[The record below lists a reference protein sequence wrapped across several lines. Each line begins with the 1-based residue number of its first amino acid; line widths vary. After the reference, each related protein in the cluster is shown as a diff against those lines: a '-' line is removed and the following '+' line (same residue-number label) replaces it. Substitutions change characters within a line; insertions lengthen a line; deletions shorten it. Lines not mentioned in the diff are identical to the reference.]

1 VLVNIS
7 AVTDSVTEQR
17 LADLADLVQAV
28 VWEAEL
34 RDTDLQLTWVN
45 REAAAMLDQPD
56 GWWAADGALLSSIVH
71 PDDHRRIVSTC
82 AALTEAQPERRLDY
96 RVTAAG
102 GRTIWLAGRVTLIGP
117 DSISP
122 DVIGT
127 ALPPRVRAALTDVTA
142 QRLSRAS
149 HHAIEQRY
157 RDLFDNAD
165 IVVFTADL
173 EGRFTSVNPMGEVL
187 TGYTAAEVVTMRVAE
202 VVAPEFL
209 PTALDMLQRKRSGEV
224 VETHVELEILTKDGR
239 RVPVEV
245 RSRVIFEN
253 GVPVGVQGSG
263 RDLTERRRAAQAL
276 HASEQERA
284 RLAEAAEHDSA
295 VRRELEDQLRQAQK
309 MEAIGRLAAGVA
321 HDFNNLL
328 TIISGYSEVLTLQ
341 VPQGTRLHKAA
352 AAVHHATERGAALTQ
367 QLLAFSRRQV
377 LAPRVLDLNALIDKT
392 AILLPRLIGED
403 IELIVSSDGQTPHV
417 KADPTQIEH
426 VLLNLAA
433 NARDAMPNGG
443 TLRVSTS
450 CVSIDAAQAR
460 RYVGLPSGDYV
471 LLIVSDTGAGMDAD
485 TRRRV
490 FEPFFTTKPRGTGL
504 GLASVYG
511 IITQSG
517 GHIGVASTPGQ
528 GTSFIA
534 HLPRVKDPVEAYEP
548 PAPVA
553 TLHGSE
559 TVLVVEDEDAVRAL
573 LRESLDAF
581 GYTTLEASGGAM
593 ALELGSTLTTG
604 IDLLVTD
611 LVMPHMNGRELAE
624 RFVAARPGLKV
635 LFVTGYADESFTTP
649 PGIQAMLLR
658 KPFTGREFARAVRDL
673 LDAPA
678 ASGHASHR

>member
-1 VLVNIS
+1 MENERRL
-7 AVTDSVTEQR
+7 TD
-17 LADLADLVQAV
+17 LIDLVQAV
-28 VWEAEL
+28 LWEAEL
-34 RDTDLQLTWVN
+34 RDDDLQLTWVN
-45 REAAAMLDQPD
+45 REAGAMVGQAD

-82 AALTEAQPERRLDY
+82 AALTEAQPERRLEY

-102 GRTIWLAGRVTLIGP
+102 GRTLWLAGRVALIDAG
-117 DSISP
+117 SP
-122 DVIGT
+122 R
-127 ALPPRVRAALTDVTA
+127 RVRAVLVDVTA

-149 HHAIEQRY
+149 YHAIEQRY

-165 IVVFTADL
+165 FVIYTADL
-173 EGRFTSVNPMGEVL
+173 EGRFTSVNPRGEAL
-187 TGYTAAEVVTMRVAE
+187 TGYTAAEAMTMRVADI
-202 VVAPEFL
+202 VAPEFL
-209 PTALDMLQRKRSGEV
+209 ASAQEVLHRKRGGEV
-224 VETHVELEILTKDGR
+224 ETNVDLEIVTKDGR

-253 GVPVGVQGSG
+253 GVPVAVQGSG
-263 RDLTERRRAAQAL
+263 RDLTERRRVAEAL

-341 VPQGTRLHKAA
+341 AQEGTRLSKAA
-352 AAVHHATERGAALTQ
+352 EAIHQATEQGAALTR
-367 QLLAFSRRQV
+367 QLLAFSRRQI
-377 LAPRVLDLNALIDKT
+377 LAPRVLDLNALLEKT
-392 AILLPRLIGED
+392 AMLLTRLVGGD
-403 IELIVSSDGQTPHV
+403 VELVVSTDGRSPHV
-417 KADPTQIEH
+417 KADATQIEQ

-443 TLRVSTS
+443 TLRISTA
-450 CVSIDAAQAR
+450 CVALDATQAR
-460 RYVGLPSGDYV
+460 RYVGLRRGDYV
-471 LLIVSDTGAGMDAD
+471 RLIVSDTGSGMDSD

-517 GHIGVASTPGQ
+517 GHISVASTPGQ

-534 HLPRVKDPVEAYEP
+534 HLPRVEDPVAAGEP
-548 PAPVA
+548 PPAAA

-573 LRESLDAF
+573 LRESLDAY
-581 GYTTLEASGGAM
+581 GYTTLEASGGPM
-593 ALELGSTLTTG
+593 ALEVAATLTTG

-624 RFVAARPGLKV
+624 RVVAACPGLKV
-635 LFVTGYADESFTTP
+635 LFVTGYADETFTAP
-649 PGIQAMLLR
+649 AAVQSMLLR
-658 KPFTGREFARAVRDL
+658 KPFTGREFARTVREL
-673 LDAPA
+673 LDAP
-678 ASGHASHR
+678 R

>member
-1 VLVNIS
+1 MPGGSDS
-7 AVTDSVTEQR
+7 AHEQR

-28 VWEAEL
+28 LWEAEL
-34 RDTDLQLTWVN
+34 RHDDLQLTWVN
-45 REAAAMLDQPD
+45 RAAGAMVGQAD

-82 AALTEAQPERRLDY
+82 AALTEPQPERRLEY
-96 RVTAAG
+96 RATAAG
-102 GRTIWLAGRVTLIGP
+102 GRTLWLAGRVTLIDAG
-117 DSISP
+117 SP
-122 DVIGT
+122 R
-127 ALPPRVRAALTDVTA
+127 RVRAVLVDVTA

-165 IVVFTADL
+165 FVIYTADL
-173 EGRFTSVNPMGEVL
+173 EGRFTAVNPKGEAL
-187 TGYTAAEVVTMRVAE
+187 TGYTAAEAMTMRVADI
-202 VVAPEFL
+202 VAPEFL
-209 PTALDMLQRKRSGEV
+209 ASAQEVLHRKRGGEV
-224 VETHVELEILTKDGR
+224 ETNVELEIVTKDGR

-263 RDLTERRRAAQAL
+263 RDLTERRRVAQAL
-276 HASEQERA
+276 HASEQERT

-295 VRRELEDQLRQAQK
+295 VRRELEEQLRQAQK

-328 TIISGYSEVLTLQ
+328 TIVSGYSDVLTQ
-341 VPQGTRLHKAA
+341 QAQEGTRLAKAA
-352 AAVHHATERGAALTQ
+352 EAIHQATAKGAALTR
-367 QLLAFSRRQV
+367 QLLAFSRRQI

-392 AILLPRLIGED
+392 ALLLSRLVGED
-403 IELIVSSDGQTPHV
+403 VELVVSTDGRSPHV
-417 KADPTQIEH
+417 KADATQLEQ

-443 TLRVSTS
+443 TLRIATA
-450 CVSIDAAQAR
+450 CVALDATQVR
-460 RYVGLPSGDYV
+460 RYVGLRRGDYV
-471 LLIVSDTGAGMDAD
+471 RLIVSDTGSGMDSD
-485 TRRRV
+485 TRRHV

-511 IITQSG
+511 VITQSG
-517 GHIGVASTPGQ
+517 GHISVASTPGQ

-534 HLPRVKDPVEAYEP
+534 HLPRVDAVEVHEL
-548 PAPVA
+548 PAPAA
-553 TLHGSE
+553 TLQGSE

-573 LRESLDAF
+573 LRESLVAY

-593 ALELGSTLTTG
+593 ALEVAATLTRR

-624 RFVAARPGLKV
+624 RFVAACPGLKV
-635 LFVTGYADESFTTP
+635 LFVTGYADETFTAP
-649 PGIQAMLLR
+649 AGVQAMLLR
-658 KPFTGREFARAVRDL
+658 KPFTGREFARAVREL
-673 LDAPA
+673 LDAPFTQ
-678 ASGHASHR
+678 S